1 MHAHAKLDRW
11 VCGAN
16 RLHVN
21 ICMHAYK
28 DGSFFCSGHIRK
40 ARQAKDHAEAL
51 PMRPG
56 TPPLTCPFREIQ
68 VAGYAH
74 LHTTL
79 NKSRDEKLNRRRVGR
94 TNDFGGRAGVMG
106 PRRRTGKLNRG
117 DRIKNGASTWAR
129 TRDLSVNSRALC
141 QLSHGGHCMFC
152 DAAPLDRCRG
162 PARRRIKIEVLPG
175 FEPGSLDSKSRV
187 LTITP

>member
-1 MHAHAKLDRW
+1 MDTPGKRD
-11 VCGAN
+11 
-16 RLHVN
+16 
-21 ICMHAYK
+21 K
-28 DGSFFCSGHIRK
+28 S
-40 ARQAKDHAEAL
+40 KDHPEGL
-51 PMRPG
+51 PVRPG
-56 TPPLTCPFREIQ
+56 TPPLACPFREIQ

-79 NKSRDEKLNRRRVGR
+79 NKSRDEKLKMCRPGPPNGS
-94 TNDFGGRAGVMG
+94 GERAGVMVWRMPG
-106 PRRRTGKLNRG
+106 QRDLASGR
-117 DRIKNGASTWAR
+117 DRQKGASTWAR

>member
-1 MHAHAKLDRW
+1 MQ
-11 VCGAN
+11 N
-16 RLHVN
+16 RIDGFVALTDYMSTYA
-21 ICMHAYK
+21 CMLIK

-106 PRRRTGKLNRG
+106 PRRPTGKLNRG

-141 QLSHGGHCMFC
+141 QLSHGGLYMH
-152 DAAPLDRCRG
+152 
-162 PARRRIKIEVLPG
+162 PAG
-175 FEPGSLDSKSRV
+175 FEPAPSNEDYDLNV
-187 LTITP
+187 AP